1 MSEEGLC
8 PLSGAKA
15 YNPIVQSFHMA
26 VASLR
31 CFDVRKNSLE
41 RRILFDFQDPE
52 HNFIS
57 KLGKAPMFGP
67 MYWPIFTVILKEL
80 NLLGKKVLGAKSEED
95 IDRLIQ
101 EQITV

>member
-8 PLSGAKA
+8 PLSGAKV
-15 YNPIVQSFHMA
+15 YSPMVKRFHVA
-26 VASLR
+26 VASMR
-31 CFDVRKNSLE
+31 CFDVRKNCPE

-52 HNFIS
+52 QIFVS

-67 MYWPIFTVILKEL
+67 MFWPIFTVILKEL
-80 NLLGKKVLGAKSEED
+80 NLLGKKIMGAKSEQD
-95 IDRLIQ
+95 IEKLIM